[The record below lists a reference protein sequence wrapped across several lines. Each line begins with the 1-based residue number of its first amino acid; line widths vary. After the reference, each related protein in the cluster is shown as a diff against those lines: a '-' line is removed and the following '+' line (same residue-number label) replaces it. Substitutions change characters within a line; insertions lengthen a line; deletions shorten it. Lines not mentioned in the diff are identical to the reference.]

1 MLPRRLETPHRQN
14 PLLPEIPKS
23 IGALEDLA
31 LDLRATW
38 RPEVGRLF
46 GGLDSALWAATKQNA
61 VALLQRVSPDVV
73 EAASRDAA
81 FVSAVEAVRRDLD
94 EADRAPSPIAAAREL
109 SDRGERIAYFC
120 AEFGIAEC
128 LPIYAGGLGVLAG
141 DTLKSASDLR
151 LPLVGVG
158 LFYREGYF
166 RQTISDEGRQE
177 ERNPSAEPDALPLA
191 RALDADGLPLEVA
204 VELPGRRVSAA
215 VLFARVGRTPLLL
228 LDSDVE
234 GNSPS
239 DRGITRRLYGGDL
252 ETRLQQEILL
262 GIGGMRA
269 LDLLGWRPT
278 VRHLN
283 EGHAAFATL
292 ERARQIV
299 LEEGRPFAEASRA
312 GAAGNVFT
320 THTPVPAGIDLFPR
334 EMIDRYFGA
343 FAEELG
349 LSSEAFYD
357 LGREIADPARG
368 LFSMAALALRLS
380 AKTNAV
386 SKLHARV
393 SRGLWQKMTPET
405 PVDEVPIVGI
415 TNGVHRDTWTD
426 PDMRFDD
433 PKRPD
438 TAEIWRRHQ
447 GLRRRLVARC
457 REILGADVLDPE
469 ALTIGFARRFATYKR
484 APLIFTDPDRIAG
497 LIHAE
502 GRALQLIFAGKA
514 HPNDEPGRELV
525 HRIVAFS
532 REERFRGRVV
542 FLPDYDMDVAR
553 LLVSGCDV
561 WLNNPERPLEASGTS
576 GMKAGMNGVL
586 NLSAL
591 DGWWDEAPREETG
604 FTFGLAQDHPPAD
617 LTAQALYTVL
627 ENEVI
632 PLFWRRN
639 GDGVPRGWVEK
650 MRGAMD
656 RIGTLFST
664 ERMVGEYFEQAWVP
678 AARLSQ
684 RQDARARSASR
695 PAGAPTDPELAGK
708 E

>member
-1 MLPRRLETPHRQN
+1 MLPRRLETPHRRH
-14 PLLPEIPKS
+14 PPLPELPKA
-23 IGALEDLA
+23 IGALADLA
-31 LDLRATW
+31 FDLRATW
-38 RPEVGRLF
+38 RPEIGRLF
-46 GGLDSALWAATKQNA
+46 DGLDGALWTATKQNA
-61 VALLQRVSPDVV
+61 VALLQRLPAGVLEAAAGDPAYAAAV
-73 EAASRDAA
+73 EAA
-81 FVSAVEAVRRDLD
+81 RRALD

-109 SDRGERIAYFC
+109 SERGERIAYFC
-120 AEFGIAEC
+120 AEFGVAEC

-166 RQTISDEGRQE
+166 RQTISEEGRQE
-177 ERNPSAEPDALPLA
+177 ERNPAAEPDSLPLA
-191 RALDADGLPLEVA
+191 TILDGDGIPLEIA
-204 VELPGRRVSAA
+204 VDFPGRRLSAA
-215 VLFARVGRTPLLL
+215 VRFARVGRTPLVL
-228 LDSDVE
+228 LDSDIDA
-234 GNSPS
+234 NSPA
-239 DRGITRRLYGGDL
+239 DRAITRRLYGGDV

-269 LDLLGWRPT
+269 LDALGWRPT

-283 EGHAAFATL
+283 EGHAAFATI
-292 ERARQIV
+292 ERARQILV
-299 LEEGRPFAEASRA
+299 EEGRTFAEARRA

-343 FAEELG
+343 CAEELG
-349 LSSEAFYD
+349 LSSDEFYD
-357 LGREIADPARG
+357 LGREIVDPVRN

-380 AKTNAV
+380 GKTNAV

-415 TNGVHRDTWTD
+415 TNGVHRDTWTES
-426 PDMRFDD
+426 DMRFDD
-433 PKRPD
+433 PRRPD
-438 TAEIWRRHQ
+438 AGEIWRRHQ

-484 APLIFTDPDRIAG
+484 APLVFTDSDRLAG

-502 GRALQLIFAGKA
+502 GRPLQLVFAGKA
-514 HPNDEPGRELV
+514 HPHDEPGKELV
-525 HRIVAFS
+525 HRIVSFAQ
-532 REERFRGRVV
+532 EDRFRGRVV
-542 FLPDYDMDVAR
+542 FLPDYDVDIAR

-627 ENEVI
+627 ESEVI
-632 PLFWRRN
+632 PLFWHR
-639 GDGVPRGWVEK
+639 DAEGVPRGWVEK
-650 MRGAMD
+650 MRGSID

-664 ERMVGEYFEQAWVP
+664 DRMIGEYFEQAWVP
-678 AARLSQ
+678 AARQSQ
-684 RQDARARSASR
+684 REDTRSRKPVASDK
-695 PAGAPTDPELAGK
+695 PDPELAGR

>member
-1 MLPRRLETPHRQN
+1 MKTPHHRHPSFPELPRP
-14 PLLPEIPKS
+14 IA
-23 IGALEDLA
+23 ALADLA

-38 RPEVGRLF
+38 KSDVARLF
-46 GGLDSALWAATKQNA
+46 GGLDGVLWAGTKQNA
-61 VALLQRVSPDVV
+61 IALLQRVSPGVL
-73 EAASRDAA
+73 EAAAGDEAYVA
-81 FVSAVEAVRRDLD
+81 EIGAVRRSLD
-94 EADRAPSPIAAAREL
+94 AADASPSPAPAAREL
-109 SDRGERIAYFC
+109 AERGEHVGYFC

-151 LPLVGVG
+151 IDLVGVG

-166 RQTISDEGRQE
+166 HQELSPDGRQE
-177 ERNPSAEPDALPLA
+177 ERNPSVDPESLPLA
-191 RALDADGLPLEVA
+191 VAVGADGLPLEVA
-204 VELPGRRVSAA
+204 VDFPDRRVVAGIR
-215 VLFARVGRTPLLL
+215 LARVGRTPLVL

-234 GNSPS
+234 GNSPG
-239 DRGITRRLYGGDL
+239 DRAITRRLYGGDL

-262 GIGGMRA
+262 GIGGLRA
-269 LDLLGWRPT
+269 LDALGWRPA

-292 ERARQIV
+292 ERIRQIV
-299 LEEGRPFAEASRA
+299 LEEGRPFAEARRVAS
-312 GAAGNVFT
+312 AGNVFT

-343 FAEELG
+343 YAEDLG
-349 LSSEAFYD
+349 LTADAFYD
-357 LGREIADPARG
+357 LGREIVDPVRN
-368 LFSMAALALRLS
+368 LFSMAALAIRLS
-380 AKTNAV
+380 GKTNAV
-386 SKLHARV
+386 SRLHARV
-393 SRGLWQKMTPET
+393 ARGLWQKMTPET
-405 PVDEVPIVGI
+405 PVDEVPIQPI

-426 PDMRFDD
+426 PDMRFED
-433 PKRPD
+433 PRRAD
-438 TAEIWRRHQ
+438 AAEIWRRHQ

-484 APLIFTDPDRIAG
+484 APLVFTDADRLAR
-497 LIHAE
+497 LVHAE
-502 GRALQLIFAGKA
+502 GRPLQLVFSGKA
-514 HPNDEPGRELV
+514 HPHDQPGKDLV
-525 HRIVAFS
+525 HRIVEHAA
-532 REERFRGRVV
+532 EDRFRARVV
-542 FLPDYDMDVAR
+542 FLPDYDLDVAR

-576 GMKAGMNGVL
+576 GMKAAMNGVL

-591 DGWWDEAPREETG
+591 DGWWDEAPREEAG

-617 LTAQALYTVL
+617 VTAQALYTVL

-632 PLFWRRN
+632 PLFWQRN

-656 RIGTLFST
+656 RIGALFST
-664 ERMVGEYFEQAWVP
+664 ERMIGEYLDREWVA
-678 AARLSQ
+678 AARQSQ
-684 RQDARARSASR
+684 LEEARARKTAPS
-695 PAGAPTDPELAGK
+695 PARDPELAGT